1 MKDIEIPISLAF
13 LVVSF
18 SYSITLLFFFFG
30 KRRVKTKQ
38 NRIFGI
44 MLIIN
49 IISIILE
56 VLCIYSIDM
65 FNGINEGTLFVN
77 RLFLICIVWAMIL
90 IALYVTNLVDLS
102 EGLTIK
108 TKNTIQKV
116 MKIFI
121 LFLGITASV
130 AIFFLDVNLFKDGP
144 KMYSYGNAVNLVFGL
159 SFLNLIWCSVYL
171 LLTSRVSQANRRR
184 NIPVFAFLLGF
195 LIVAIIQKIF
205 PYITLANS
213 VMTFVNLLIYHSIE
227 NPMFNELAMAKN
239 VATEATSAKKDF
251 LSSMSHEIRTP
262 LNAIVGLSSVID
274 QSDDLE
280 EIHKDTK
287 EMFVASHTLLDII
300 DSILD
305 ANSISANEI
314 EVENKDYNLRDE
326 LNSIIH
332 IVEVMILNKNVELKI
347 KLSDDLPKILN
358 GDVRK
363 LKRILTNLLTNAV
376 KYTDEGFV
384 YFTVNSSI
392 KGNMCYLNIE
402 VKDTGRGMSEEQKEK
417 LFEQFYRL
425 DEDKDSDI
433 SGIGL
438 GLSITKSFVDLMKG
452 KMDVE
457 TVPDLGTVIK
467 LEIPQKVVELNVNDD
482 VETL

>member
-13 LVVSF
+13 LVISF
-18 SYSITLLFFFFG
+18 SYAITLLFFFFG

-38 NRIFGI
+38 NRIFGFL
-44 MLIIN
+44 LIIN
-49 IISIILE
+49 IVSIIME
-56 VLCIYSIDM
+56 VLCIYSIDI

-77 RLFLICIVWAMIL
+77 RLFLVCLVWAMIL

-102 EGLTIK
+102 EGLAVK
-108 TKNTIQKV
+108 TKKIIQKV
-116 MKIFI
+116 MKISVLI
-121 LFLGITASV
+121 LGVIACV
-130 AIFFLDVNLFKDGP
+130 AIFFLDVNVFKDGP
-144 KMYSYGNAVNLVFGL
+144 KMYSYGSAVNLVFGL

-195 LIVAIIQKIF
+195 HIVAIIQKIF

-213 VMTFVNLLIYHSIE
+213 VMTLVNLLIYHSIE

-314 EVENKDYNLRDE
+314 EIENKDYNLRDE
-326 LNSIIH
+326 LNGVIH
-332 IVEVMILNKNVELKI
+332 IVEVMVLNKNVELKI
-347 KLSDDLPKILN
+347 NLSDELPIILN

-363 LKRILTNLLTNAV
+363 LKRIITNLLTNAV

-384 YFTVNSSI
+384 YFTVNSNI
-392 KGNMCYLNIE
+392 KGDMCYLDIE

-452 KMDVE
+452 KMDVD

-467 LEIPQKVVELNVNDD
+467 LEIPQKVVELKREDD

>member
-1 MKDIEIPISLAF
+1 MKDIDIPISLAF
-13 LVVSF
+13 LVISF
-18 SYSITLLFFFFG
+18 AYSITLLFFFFG

-38 NRIFGI
+38 NRIFGLL
-44 MLIIN
+44 LIAN
-49 IISIILE
+49 MVSIIFE
-56 VLCIYSIDM
+56 VLCIYSIDIC
-65 FNGINEGTLFVN
+65 GGVNERTLFIN
-77 RLFLICIVWAMIL
+77 RLFLVCLIVSMCL
-90 IALYVTNLVDLS
+90 IALYVLNLVDLS
-102 EGLTIK
+102 DGLSEK
-108 TKNTIQKV
+108 TKGIIRNTIRYIV
-116 MKIFI
+116 F
-121 LFLGITASV
+121 GIGV
-130 AIFFLDVNLFKDGP
+130 AGTVAVFFLDINLYKEGA
-144 KMYSYGNAVNLVFGL
+144 KMYSFGGAPNVVFGV
-159 SFLNLIWCSVYL
+159 SFLNLIWCTVYL
-171 LLTSRVSQANRRR
+171 FITSRISIANRKR
-184 NIPVFAFLLGF
+184 NMPVLGFLLGF
-195 LIVAIIQKIF
+195 IGCAAIQKIF

-213 VMTFVNLLIYHSIE
+213 VLTFINLLIYYSIE

-239 VATEATSAKKDF
+239 VATEANSAKKDF

-262 LNAIVGLSSVID
+262 LNAIVGLSQVMD
-274 QSDDLE
+274 QTDDIE

-314 EVENKDYNLRDE
+314 EIENKDYNLRDE
-326 LNSIIH
+326 LYNVIH
-332 IVEVMILNKNVELKI
+332 IVEVMVLNKNVDLKI
-347 KLSDDLPKILN
+347 NLSDQLPLILN
-358 GDVRK
+358 GDVHK

-384 YFTVNSSI
+384 YFTVNSNI
-392 KGNMCYLNIE
+392 KGNMCYLDIE

-457 TVPDLGTVIK
+457 TVPDLGTIIK